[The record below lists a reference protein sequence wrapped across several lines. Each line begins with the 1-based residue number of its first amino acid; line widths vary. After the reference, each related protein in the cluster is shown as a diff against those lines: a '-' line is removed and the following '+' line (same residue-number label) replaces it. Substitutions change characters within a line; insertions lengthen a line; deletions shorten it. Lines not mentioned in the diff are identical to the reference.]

1 MRISLLL
8 ILFYSLVG
16 LFLWVTLSG
25 ALFLLGAFFYFVLLV
40 ISIGYSDTAV
50 LFFLGAREL
59 RSSDVQV
66 FCEASSQEAYKLSVP
81 RPKLYF
87 YNGTLERAFILQNK
101 QNLSLVLS
109 KTLLDTCT
117 QDDLTAIC
125 FELLLQVKKGMAPKR
140 TRVMFFLG
148 LISWISHSIVSLF
161 LLLIPMKEFRQA
173 SDWFLN
179 YLLHPWL
186 NFLFG
191 LVLSEKYFKKLQ
203 TYLQEFP
210 LEREKLI
217 RVGLRL
223 RKADQLYSLPS
234 RKLIELTSVTR
245 SRSFQNILALEFLPH
260 EWDFL
265 FNAEE
270 IARAKEV

>member
-8 ILFYSLVG
+8 TIFYIFLG

-25 ALFLLGAFFYFVLLV
+25 ALFALSAVIYFVLLV
-40 ISIGYSDTAV
+40 IAIGYSDTAV

-59 RSSDVQV
+59 RSSDVQI
-66 FCEASSQEAYKLSVP
+66 FFEASSQEAYKLSVP
-81 RPKLYF
+81 QPKLYF

-101 QNLSLVLS
+101 QNLSLVIS
-109 KTLLDTCT
+109 KTLIDTCSH
-117 QDDLTAIC
+117 DDLAAIC
-125 FELLLQVKKGMAPKR
+125 FELLLQVKRGMAPKR

-148 LISWISHSIVSLF
+148 LISWIAHTIVSLF

-191 LVLSEKYFKKLQ
+191 MVLSEKYFRKLASH
-203 TYLQEFP
+203 LQDFP
-210 LEREKLI
+210 IEKEKLK

-223 RKADQLYSLPS
+223 RKADQLHSLPS

-265 FNAEE
+265 FNTEE

>member
-8 ILFYSLVG
+8 TIFYLFLG

-25 ALFLLGAFFYFVLLV
+25 ALFALAASIYFVLLV
-40 ISIGYSDTAV
+40 IAIGYSDTAV

-59 RSSDVQV
+59 RSSDVQI
-66 FCEASSQEAYKLSVP
+66 FFEASSQEAYKLSVP
-81 RPKLYF
+81 QPKLYF

-101 QNLSLVLS
+101 QSLSLVLS
-109 KTLLDTCT
+109 KSLLDTCGE
-117 QDDLTAIC
+117 DELTAIC

-148 LISWISHSIVSLF
+148 LISWIAHTIVSLF
-161 LLLIPMKEFRQA
+161 LLLIPVKEVRQA

-186 NFLFG
+186 SFLFG
-191 LVLSEKYFKKLQ
+191 LILSESYFRKLALH
-203 TYLQEFP
+203 LQDFP
-210 LEREKLI
+210 LEKEKLK

-245 SRSFQNILALEFLPH
+245 SRSFQNILTLEFLPH

>member
-8 ILFYSLVG
+8 TTFYVFLG
-16 LFLWVTLSG
+16 LFLWVTISG
-25 ALFLLGAFFYFVLLV
+25 ALLTLSMVIYLVLLV
-40 ISIGYSDTAV
+40 IAIGYSDTAV

-59 RSSDVQV
+59 RSSYVQI
-66 FCEASSQEAYKLSVP
+66 FFEASSQEAYKLSVP

-101 QNLSLVLS
+101 QNLSLVIS
-109 KTLLDTCT
+109 KTLIDTCSY
-117 QDDLTAIC
+117 DDLAAIC

-140 TRVMFFLG
+140 TRVMFLLG
-148 LISWISHSIVSLF
+148 LISWIAHTIVSLF

-191 LVLSEKYFKKLQ
+191 LVLSEKYFRKLASH
-203 TYLQEFP
+203 LQDFP
-210 LEREKLI
+210 LEKEKLK

-223 RKADQLYSLPS
+223 RKADQLHSLPS
-234 RKLIELTSVTR
+234 RKLIELTSVSR

-265 FNAEE
+265 FNTEE